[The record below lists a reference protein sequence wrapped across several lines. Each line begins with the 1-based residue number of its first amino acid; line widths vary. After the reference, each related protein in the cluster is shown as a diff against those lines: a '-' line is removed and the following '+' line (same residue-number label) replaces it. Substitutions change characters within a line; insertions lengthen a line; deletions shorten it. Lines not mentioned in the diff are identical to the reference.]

1 MGISLRIILVALFLP
16 IVLGSCGGVEKKS
29 FDERYGKS
37 APVERISLRGDAALY
52 QQASQVIEQR
62 CVVCHACYDAP
73 CQQQLGSIEG
83 IDRGAS
89 QTKVYDG
96 YRLLEGAPTR
106 LYVDGK
112 NTTVWREKGFFPVL
126 NERQATPENNLQL
139 SLLYQLL
146 DLKKANPLPEGPL
159 LPPEVDISLNRA
171 EKCPRID
178 HFEEFRVKH
187 PQWGMPYGLP
197 PISEEEFNSV
207 KQWLEQGALA
217 PERQPLPEPVL
228 QMVRKWEAFFNADDV
243 KSQLVSR
250 YLYEH
255 LYLAHLYFDEVDS
268 STFFTLVRSSTP
280 PGEPVQIIASRRP
293 YDYPGVA
300 RVYYRLQPV
309 LSTIVAKNHMPY
321 ALNAR
326 RYQYW
331 HDLFFGVEY
340 EVTTLPGYDIKDSS
354 NPFVVFSEIPIRSR
368 YMFLLDEAKYSIENF
383 IKGPVCRGQIA
394 LDVIDDHFW
403 VAFVHPD
410 IAELE
415 MEEEFILSNID
426 LLRFPAYWDSNGS
439 IMAWRDLSARHQKY
453 THEKELFM
461 QRLAGDE
468 PVGLETIWDGYGFNE
483 NAALTVFRHGD
494 SATVMKGFAG
504 EVPKTAWIIDYSLLE
519 RIHYLL
525 VAGFDVHGNVLHQ
538 LTTRLYM
545 DFLRMEGEANFIE
558 LLPEK
563 DRRKTWQSWYRE
575 AEPEVSDYFDAIF
588 DELTVESGIG
598 FQQED
603 TRKELML
610 LLADITMGKRGA
622 IPASYPNSV
631 RQLDLLNRVSG
642 RSVSFLPEVAVLE
655 VVDGEQSW
663 YLTLIHH
670 EARKNLTHLFRGDVT
685 RTPDFDT
692 LTVMPGVA
700 VAYPNAFL
708 RIEANR
714 IPDFIRQVEEL
725 SSEEDYFALMT
736 QYGIRR
742 TSKNFWSYSDRLH
755 RYFREAADVEYGL
768 LDYNRLEN
776 R

>member
-29 FDERYGKS
+29 FDELYGKS

-83 IDRGAS
+83 IDRGATR
-89 QTKVYDG
+89 TKVYDA
-96 YRLLEGAPTR
+96 YRLLENSPTR
-106 LYVDGK
+106 LYMDAQ
-112 NTTVWREKGFFPVL
+112 NTAGWREKGFFPVL

-146 DLKKANPLPEGPL
+146 DLKKANPIPEGPL
-159 LPPEVDISLNRA
+159 LPPEVDISLKRA
-171 EKCPRID
+171 EECPRIEN
-178 HFEEFRVKH
+178 FEEFRVKH

-197 PISEEEFNSV
+197 PISEEEFTSV
-207 KQWLEQGALA
+207 KQWLEQGAVV
-217 PERQPLPEPVL
+217 PERKGLPEPVV

-243 KSQLVSR
+243 KSQLVAR

-280 PGEPVQIIASRRP
+280 PGQPVQIIASRRP
-293 YDYPGVA
+293 YDDPGVA

-309 LSTIVAKNHMPY
+309 LSTIVAKNHLPY

-331 HDLFFGVEY
+331 HDLFFSIEY
-340 EVTTLPGYDIKDSS
+340 EVTGLPGYEIKNSS

-410 IAELE
+410 IAEME
-415 MEEEFILSNID
+415 MEEEFIQENAD
-426 LLRFPAYWDSNGS
+426 LLRFPAYWESNGS
-439 IMAWRDLSARHQKY
+439 VMAWMDLASRQENYIRDKTA
-453 THEKELFM
+453 FM
-461 QRLAGDE
+461 KKLAGDE
-468 PVGLETIWDGYGFNE
+468 PVGLEIIWDGYGFND
-483 NAALTVFRHGD
+483 NAALTIFRHKD
-494 SATVMKGFAG
+494 SASVIKGFAG
-504 EVPKTAWIIDYSLLE
+504 GVPKTAWLIDYTLLE

-545 DFLRMEGEANFIE
+545 DFLRMEGEANFIA
-558 LLPEK
+558 LLPER
-563 DRRKTWQSWYRE
+563 DRRKTWQGWYIE
-575 AEPEVSDYFDAIF
+575 AEPEVADFFNAIL
-588 DELTVESGIG
+588 DVVNTESRIE
-598 FQQED
+598 FQTED
-603 TRKELML
+603 TRSELML
-610 LLADITMGKRGA
+610 MMAEASGA
-622 IPASYPNSV
+622 RRYPIPDHYPV
-631 RQLDLLNRVSG
+631 AMQQFDLLNRVSG

-670 EARKNLTHLFRGDVT
+670 DARKNLTHLLRGELA
-685 RTPDFDT
+685 RIPDFDT
-692 LTVMPGVA
+692 LTIMPGIA
-700 VAYPNAFL
+700 AAYPNAFL

-725 SSEEDYFALMT
+725 ASEEDYFALMT